1 MNKKT
6 KIWLII
12 AASLVL
18 VGCIIFLGIMTRL
31 KWDFLSLCT
40 VKYETNTYEMS
51 EDFNN
56 LSIIT
61 ETADIKFLLSDDEEC
76 KVECYEQEKSKH
88 SVATEGDTL
97 VIKTVDDKSWYDYIG
112 ISFGSP
118 KITIY
123 LPKEEYSLLS
133 IKGDTG
139 DVTLPKEFK
148 FTDIDISLSTGDV
161 DFEASASEQIKV
173 KTSTGDILARN
184 ASANTFNLTASTG
197 RITASNL
204 ACAEDISINVSTG
217 KVGLTDTQCKSFISS
232 GDTGDMALKNVFATE
247 RFSIERT
254 TGDVRLTDCDA
265 LEIAIKTDTGDITG
279 NLLSEKV
286 FFAQTDTGR
295 IDLPKTVSG
304 GKCELETDTGDIK
317 ITISP

>member
-1 MNKKT
+1 MHWEIFST
-6 KIWLII
+6 FV
-12 AASLVL
+12 AANGSQ
-18 VGCIIFLGIMTRL
+18 M
-31 KWDFLSLCT
+31 SNT
-40 VKYETNTYEMS
+40 VHWENRESGANPGQY
-51 EDFNN
+51 
-56 LSIIT
+56 
-61 ETADIKFLLSDDEEC
+61 LLLW
-76 KVECYEQEKSKH
+76 VPFQ
-88 SVATEGDTL
+88 
-97 VIKTVDDKSWYDYIG
+97 
-112 ISFGSP
+112 
-118 KITIY
+118 
-123 LPKEEYSLLS
+123 
-133 IKGDTG
+133 
-139 DVTLPKEFK
+139 KEFE
-148 FTDIDISLSTGDV
+148 FTDIDISLSTGAV
-161 DFEASASEQIKV
+161 DFEASALGQIKV

-184 ASANTFNLTASTG
+184 ASAKTFNLTVSTG

-217 KVGLTDTQCKSFISS
+217 KVGLTDTQCKSLISS

-265 LEIAIKTDTGDITG
+265 LEITIKTDTGDITG

-286 FFAQTDTGR
+286 FFAQTDTGH